1 MKLTQKTLNNIKYV
15 SMKDYLKNVES
26 YESIEDKMKYTTR
39 YLLSHGGHEDFSLEE
54 AIQIARYNIS
64 KDLVKEENKDNLKA
78 NMFISN
84 PVQYIK
90 NEATKLSLALDN
102 NPNNKNYNL
111 LSSSQYIANYLNEE
125 DMERNLN
132 RVTENKSFG
141 VRYNLI
147 NKMGGRK
154 ELAENYNKTKPG
166 FFARLFN
173 TTSNEWK
180 SLDKIYKDFNNPGN
194 ENYGNKEALKNAAI
208 AYLKHKFPS
217 YVEGDKYLDSNS
229 RIAILKGETVAAK
242 TKFALNIIASVNEQK
257 QSDKSF
263 SLALEEAKNKNVTYD
278 DIQNENKLDTLEQD
292 DFQKD
297 LDDSI
302 EDNFLEEKDIDKE
315 SLGRQRLEMF
325 KKLGSIENV
334 FKEANKL
341 EQNELVKEMEPSK

>member
-1 MKLTQKTLNNIKYV
+1 MKLTQKALNNIKYV
-15 SMKDYLKNVES
+15 SMKDYLKKVES

-90 NEATKLSLALDN
+90 NEATKLSQALDK
-102 NPNNKNYNL
+102 NPNNQNYNL
-111 LSSSQYIANYLNEE
+111 LSSSQYIANYLNEA

-132 RVTENKSFG
+132 RVTESKSFG

-154 ELAENYNKTKPG
+154 ELTENYNKTKPG

-173 TTSNEWK
+173 TTSKEWK
-180 SLDKIYKDFNNPGN
+180 SLDKIYKDFNNPEN
-194 ENYGNKEALKNAAI
+194 ENYGNKDALKNAAV

-217 YVEGDKYLDSNS
+217 YVEGDNYLDSDS

-263 SLALEEAKNKNVTYD
+263 SDALEEAKNKNVTYE
-278 DIQNENKLDTLEQD
+278 DIQNENKLNELEQD

-297 LDDSI
+297 LENSI
-302 EDNFLEEKDIDKE
+302 EEKDIDKE
-315 SLGRQRLEMF
+315 SLGRQRYDMF